1 MAWTN
6 DEKAWAKAMV
16 RDYFYAGD
24 AVDSTDLDTV
34 LFGDT
39 ESDRRQVVRDYA
51 RDVIKARKQARKAV
65 LQAEEDAIDAE
76 VAVMPTE

>member
-6 DEKAWAKAMV
+6 DEKAWAQVMV
-16 RDYFYAGD
+16 RDHFYAGE
-24 AVDSTDLDTV
+24 AVDATALETL
-34 LFGDT
+34 LFADV

-51 RDVIKARKQARKAV
+51 RDVIKARKQTRKAA
-65 LQAEEDAIDAE
+65 LENEIDAIDAE